1 VTVSSAHD
9 VRVSFL
15 SPGNEAIAKAIGY
28 LNMLKANA
36 DAVDAGGP
44 AIYADQ
50 DLAATQADQEDTLG
64 QLSIV
69 IDLEVRKVEGALKV
83 NKQDIVDAMKT
94 NNDLFSANIIDN
106 VQAVKDLHISLL
118 STISL
123 SGLDGKVSDA
133 LANLRV

>member
-1 VTVSSAHD
+1 
-9 VRVSFL
+9 
-15 SPGNEAIAKAIGY
+15 
-28 LNMLKANA
+28 MLKANA

-50 DLAATQADQEDTLG
+50 DLAATQADQEDALG

-69 IDLEVRKVEGALKV
+69 IDLEVRKVEGGLKV

-123 SGLDGKVSDA
+123 AGLDGKVSEA